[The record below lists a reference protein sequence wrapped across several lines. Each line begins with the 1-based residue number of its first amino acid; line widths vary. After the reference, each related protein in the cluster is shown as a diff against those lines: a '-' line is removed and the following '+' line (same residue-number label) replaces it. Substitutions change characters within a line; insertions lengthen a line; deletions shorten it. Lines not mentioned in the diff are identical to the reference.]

1 MSISNEPNRNLDNP
15 DQMGNKKLMRTMGLD
30 VGTHTIGIA
39 ISDEL
44 GLTAQG
50 LKTLKRKSTQD
61 DLREIVTIIDQFE
74 INKIVVGLP
83 KNMNGTLGKQA
94 ESVLRWTEVL
104 KDKAQL
110 PVVTWDERL
119 STVGASK
126 VLLEADLSRRKRK
139 KVIDKLAAV
148 LILQGYLDQSRRT
161 DHEILS
167 EE

>member
-1 MSISNEPNRNLDNP
+1 
-15 DQMGNKKLMRTMGLD
+15 MGNKMLMRIMGLD
-30 VGTHTIGIA
+30 VGTRTIGMA

-50 LKTLKRKSTQD
+50 LKTLKRKSMED
-61 DLREIVTIIDQFE
+61 DLQEIATIISQFE

-94 ESVLRWTEVL
+94 EIVLKWMEVL
-104 KDKAQL
+104 KDKTQL

-119 STVGASK
+119 STVEASK

-148 LILQGYLDQSRRT
+148 LILQGYLDQSRRPNHGT
-161 DHEILS
+161 LS
-167 EE
+167 QE